1 MRPRPP
7 PFEPRDCCIFLRTSS
22 LSSALNFQAPR
33 IVVRGGGSGVCSW
46 GFAADVGTD
55 WGGAAGRGPAGAWA
69 RITAGAI
76 KLIPPKNAHVQ
87 KLGKKGG
94 FMIKSRSPTTTVVN

>member
-33 IVVRGGGSGVCSW
+33 IVVRGGGSGICSW

-55 WGGAAGRGPAGAWA
+55 WGGPAGRRPAGACA
-69 RITAGAI
+69 RVNAGGVD
-76 KLIPPKNAHVQ
+76 LHFSQ
-87 KLGKKGG
+87 Q
-94 FMIKSRSPTTTVVN
+94 VNHPQVAENGSFLFAVPIHLTPH